1 MKLGFVGADHEVTGS
16 CHYLEAC
23 GKQILIDCGMEQGK
37 DIYVNQDIPIPI
49 NQIDYVQHYAP
60 RQCAYSGIGGRMA

>member
-37 DIYVNQDIPIPI
+37 EYLCKPG
-49 NQIDYVQHYAP
+49 
-60 RQCAYSGIGGRMA
+60 YSCTDQPDRLCSTDTRTYRSFGSSATSV